1 MRGSNLQILP
11 ERIQNQTMDKVKDL
25 TMTVRLY
32 RQAIAESREASASE
46 VAEIDRNWRYYWGQH
61 YLRKVGNRW
70 LPDTAG
76 GERLRLQRDIIQLS
90 IDALR
95 PIMVKMSPF
104 VLALATYPD
113 AEAVIESARGEYR
126 IPGLL
131 NADVAAFL
139 TEAQA
144 TEHQRR
150 YEDVRIAEA
159 TLEVMIAGQCFET
172 LIPVHRPGFGTII
185 EPKIYPRARIYL
197 DPRGTRLTDFR
208 DYKYVIFED
217 EMDAAEIYHCYG
229 IREKEYV
236 NEEKASENRVYDFTE
251 RGFFRSLTE
260 FKRHGNDMLR
270 EQSYERR
277 VYKVH
282 TGYFNEYASELH
294 AYHGNPKTSNYPFG
308 RQLVMINEQK
318 IVIDQPN
325 PFDHG
330 QYPVSCLQSMPIPFV
345 GRALSEMGKLKDS
358 QRGVN
363 LLFNALIGTAML
375 SMNPKVL
382 YEDGAFNPND
392 WQSGPGGFVRVSKG
406 AISQKMMDWFQPAVA
421 DRGAYNLMKDTEYHA
436 KEDVAGVTPSI
447 QGKEPFAGSSGKLYE
462 SEQAASMTGPTFKIQ
477 NLDAGHHRRSELEL
491 ELLQQYADWRE
502 PYYQLT
508 HDMGQYHPMM
518 GDAVHDLYFRVIY
531 ESRAELP
538 HNPIARHNYFW
549 NQYAEGVIDF
559 EQYLL
564 LVQPPMR
571 PALREAARQ
580 GSLENYMP
588 GVPREFRL
596 ELMAAQIAAQQQVTQ
611 GEQQV
616 QQLGQGPPRRQLAG
630 DANDFTSEGI
640 AGSPNDR
647 PL

>member
-1 MRGSNLQILP
+1 MRGSNLQIMP
-11 ERIQNQTMDKVKDL
+11 ERIKNQTMDRVRDVD
-25 TMTVRLY
+25 MTVRLF
-32 RQAIAESREASASE
+32 RQAISESREASASE
-46 VAEIDRNWRYYWGQH
+46 IAEIDRNWQYYWGRH
-61 YLRKVGNRW
+61 YLRKIGNRW
-70 LPDTAG
+70 VPDTSG

-95 PIMVKMSPF
+95 PIMVKMSPM

-113 AEAVIESARGEYR
+113 IEAVIESPRGDYR
-126 IPGLL
+126 VPGLF
-131 NADVAAFL
+131 NSDVAAFL

-144 TEHQRR
+144 VEHQKR
-150 YEDVRIAEA
+150 YEEIRIAES
-159 TLEVMIAGQCFET
+159 TLEVMIAGYAFET
-172 LIPVHRPGFGTII
+172 TIPVYREGFGTIL
-185 EPKIYPRARIYL
+185 EPKLYPRARVYL
-197 DPRGTRLTDFR
+197 DPRGTRLTDFK
-208 DYKYVIFED
+208 DFKYIVFED
-217 EMDAAEIYHCYG
+217 EMDAAEIYHNYG
-229 IREKEYV
+229 IRERDYV
-236 NEEKASENRVYDFTE
+236 NEEKASDERAYDFQE

-260 FKRHGNDMLR
+260 FKRFGKDMLR

-282 TGYFNEYASELH
+282 TGYFDEYASELH
-294 AYHGNPKTSNYPFG
+294 AYHGAPKKANYPFG

-318 IVIDQPN
+318 IVVDQPN
-325 PFDHG
+325 PFEHG
-330 QYPVSCLQSMPIPFV
+330 QYPLSCLQSMPIPFM

-375 SMNPKVL
+375 SMNPKLL

-392 WQSGPGGFVRVSKG
+392 WQQGAGGFVRVGKG
-406 AISQKMMDWFQPAVA
+406 AISGRMMDWFQPQVA
-421 DRGAYNLMKDTEYHA
+421 DRAAYNLLKDTEYHA

-477 NLDAGHHRRSELEL
+477 NLDAGHHRRSMLEL
-491 ELLQQYADWRE
+491 ELMQQYVDWRE

-508 HDMGQYHPMM
+508 HDMDKYHPMM
-518 GDAVHDLYFRVIY
+518 GDAVHDLFFKTIY

-549 NQYAEGVIDF
+549 NQYNEGVIDF

-571 PALREAARQ
+571 PALREAARR

-596 ELMAAQIAAQQQVTQ
+596 ELMAAEIAAQQQVAQ
-611 GEQQV
+611 GEGQV
-616 QQLGQGPPRRQLAG
+616 EQLRGGPQRQIAG
-630 DANDFTSEGI
+630 DTGGDFASEGI
-640 AGSPNDR
+640 AGDPNQR
-647 PL
+647 VL